1 MCMLIIKK
9 DILILG
15 EGPTQNSD
23 GTTLITEKKYA
34 LNFTEHHT
42 KFCLNLRY
50 NGVNSYLFVNGVEI
64 NKFKVNHSEINPV
77 TLCLRQCFKR
87 FCS

>member
-1 MCMLIIKK
+1 MCILIIKK

-42 KFCLNLRY
+42 KFWLCEE
-50 NGVNSYLFVNGVEI
+50 VNNNNNDVNNI
-64 NKFKVNHSEINPV
+64 
-77 TLCLRQCFKR
+77 L
-87 FCS
+87 